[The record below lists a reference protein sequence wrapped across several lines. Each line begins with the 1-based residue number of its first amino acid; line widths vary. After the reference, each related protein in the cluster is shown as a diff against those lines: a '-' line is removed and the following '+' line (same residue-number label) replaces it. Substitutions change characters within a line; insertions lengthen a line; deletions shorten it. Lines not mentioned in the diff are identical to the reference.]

1 MRAAQYYRRNASVTC
16 LSVEGTNGQKRLFRG
31 LGATHCADRNRYAR
45 GGIRRG
51 KHVATSVENSAGID
65 DHARRVYFSGD
76 DALGLNFDA
85 ALGKNYPI
93 EAAGDDD
100 AIAFNLSF
108 DFGIFT
114 EDYSL
119 LGNDVALHVAVDAK
133 SAGDLKSALQGHALV
148 NKAGPFFGGRGAR
161 S

>member
-1 MRAAQYYRRNASVTC
+1 M
-16 LSVEGTNGQKRLFRG
+16 GQKRLFRG

-65 DHARRVYFSGD
+65 DHARRMYFSGD

-93 EAAGDDD
+93 EAAGDDARD
-100 AIAFNLSF
+100 CPRFVLQLWRF
-108 DFGIFT
+108 HR
-114 EDYSL
+114 EL
-119 LGNDVALHVAVDAK
+119 Q
-133 SAGDLKSALQGHALV
+133 SARK
-148 NKAGPFFGGRGAR
+148 
-161 S
+161 